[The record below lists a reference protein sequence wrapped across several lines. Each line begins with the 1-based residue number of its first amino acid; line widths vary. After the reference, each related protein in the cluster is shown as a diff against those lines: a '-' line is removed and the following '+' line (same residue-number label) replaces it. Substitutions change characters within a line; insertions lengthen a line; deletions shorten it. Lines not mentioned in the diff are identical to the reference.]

1 MQYREGDH
9 GGQRLHFV
17 DFLFEVLQSCSAN
30 FAQFSP
36 SKTGP
41 KWNIRCE
48 VYKTVPDH
56 HGHAVNKLK
65 WLGLLGNWLQSSPV
79 KSNTFLVLPVCTVLI
94 KFLRKHDCIQKAS
107 NINLMT
113 VCDATTPD
121 SAEGVEP
128 VFAEVLPYRVSV
140 PSARA
145 HGLGWLWFR
154 VFHHLPNSVWA
165 DENLAELAMQVD
177 NMVVHP
183 KSTSTHPPNP

>member
-1 MQYREGDH
+1 MQANLVGFICNIGGDH

-79 KSNTFLVLPVCTVLI
+79 KSNTFWYYRLVLCWSNFWESMIASKKHQILI
-94 KFLRKHDCIQKAS
+94 WWRFVMLRHPILLRALSQSLLKFYPIGCLSHLLVHMGWVDF
-107 NINLMT
+107 
-113 VCDATTPD
+113 D
-121 SAEGVEP
+121 
-128 VFAEVLPYRVSV
+128 
-140 PSARA
+140 
-145 HGLGWLWFR
+145 LGCSTICPILFGQMRIWQNWLCR
-154 VFHHLPNSVWA
+154 
-165 DENLAELAMQVD
+165 
-177 NMVVHP
+177 
-183 KSTSTHPPNP
+183 